1 MFGGG
6 PCCFPRC
13 LVGVR
18 VGHLFRFLCS
28 VLFIFVLCLECPM
41 LSGSLYCPFLLS
53 GSLYCPFLIAQCCQ
67 GLCTV
72 HSWLPNVVRVSV
84 LFILDCP
91 MLSGSLYCPFL
102 LSGSLYCPFLIAQCC
117 QGLCTVH
124 SWLPNVVRV
133 SVLSILECPMLSGSL
148 YCPFLIAHYVSLTSI
163 YKCTGAS
170 NVSIPTYDSRHIC
183 GKSLTNIS

>member
-18 VGHLFRFLCS
+18 VVFPRCLVGVRVVSPDVWWGS
-28 VLFIFVLCLECPM
+28 VLVIFLGFYVLFCLSSCCVLSAQCCQGLCTVHSCCQGLCTVHCWLPNVVRVSVLPIPECPM
-41 LSGSLYCPFLLS
+41 LS

-72 HSWLPNVVRVSV
+72 HSWLPNS
-84 LFILDCP
+84 
-91 MLSGSLYCPFL
+91 
-102 LSGSLYCPFLIAQCC
+102 
-117 QGLCTVH
+117 
-124 SWLPNVVRV
+124 
-133 SVLSILECPMLSGSL
+133 
-148 YCPFLIAHYVSLTSI
+148 VSLTSI

>member
-1 MFGGG
+1 MFYIRILGSFLNISFPRCLVGVRVVSPDVWWGSVLFSPMFGGG

-28 VLFIFVLCLECPM
+28 VLFIFVLC
-41 LSGSLYCPFLLS
+41 
-53 GSLYCPFLIAQCCQ
+53 
-67 GLCTV
+67 
-72 HSWLPNVVRVSV
+72 
-84 LFILDCP
+84 LDCP

-124 SWLPNVVRV
+124 SWLPN
-133 SVLSILECPMLSGSL
+133 S
-148 YCPFLIAHYVSLTSI
+148 VSLTSI

>member
-41 LSGSLYCPFLLS
+41 LSGSLYCPL
-53 GSLYCPFLIAQCCQ
+53 LIAQCCQ
-67 GLCTV
+67 GLCIA
-72 HSWLPNVVRVSV
+72 HSWVPNVVRVSV
-84 LFILDCP
+84 LSILVVRVSVLSILDCP

-102 LSGSLYCPFLIAQCC
+102 
-117 QGLCTVH
+117 
-124 SWLPNVVRV
+124 
-133 SVLSILECPMLSGSL
+133 
-148 YCPFLIAHYVSLTSI
+148 IAHSVSLTSI